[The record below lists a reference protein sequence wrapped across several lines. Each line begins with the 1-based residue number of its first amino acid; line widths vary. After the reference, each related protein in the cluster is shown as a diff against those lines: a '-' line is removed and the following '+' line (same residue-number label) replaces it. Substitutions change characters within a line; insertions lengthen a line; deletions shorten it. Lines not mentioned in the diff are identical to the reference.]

1 MKTSIIYSLILCTFF
16 VAACKKESKTKT
28 ENLEAK
34 IVCGDCTYILQ
45 NGSKPLVTNKTQARY
60 NETINIQAKKGD
72 TILFFGYNYSLNENM
87 DGYLYKDKVELK
99 HGITHCGGNPS
110 FFMQYIIP

>member
-1 MKTSIIYSLILCTFF
+1 MKTILISGLILCTLA
-16 VAACKKESKTKT
+16 VAACKKEKATPT

-45 NGSKPLVTNKTQARY
+45 NGSKALVNNKAQARY
-60 NETINIQAKKGD
+60 NETIKIQAKKGD
-72 TILFFGYNYSLNENM
+72 TILFFGYNYSLKENM
-87 DGYLYKDKVELK
+87 DGYLYKGSVELK
-99 HGITHCGGNPS
+99 HGITHCGGNPT